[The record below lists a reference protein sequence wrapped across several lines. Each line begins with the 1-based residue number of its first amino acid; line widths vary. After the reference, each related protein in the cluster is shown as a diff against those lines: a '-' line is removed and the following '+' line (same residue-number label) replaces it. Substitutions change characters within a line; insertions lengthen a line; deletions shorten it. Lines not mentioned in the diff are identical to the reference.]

1 MECAYRHDQNIN
13 VSKKYLPPLQGSPYV
28 VEVEWQVKLSNLKKI
43 QQLPQVEYGNS
54 LLEMVRDYEATWL
67 FTKNI
72 I

>member
-13 VSKKYLPPLQGSPYV
+13 VSKKYLPPLQGSPYT
-28 VEVEWQVKLSNLKKI
+28 VEAEWQVKLSNLKKV

>member
-1 MECAYRHDQNIN
+1 MECAYRHNQNIN
-13 VSKKYLPPLQGSPYV
+13 VSKKYLPPLQGSPYA
-28 VEVEWQVKLSNLKKI
+28 VEAEWQVKLSNLKKV

>member
-13 VSKKYLPPLQGSPYV
+13 VSKKYLPPLQGSPYT
-28 VEVEWQVKLSNLKKI
+28 VEAEWQVKLSNLKKI

>member
-13 VSKKYLPPLQGSPYV
+13 VSKEYLPPLQGSPYA
-28 VEVEWQVKLSNLKKI
+28 VEAEWQVKLSNLKKV

>member
-28 VEVEWQVKLSNLKKI
+28 VEAEWQVKLSNLKKV

>member
-28 VEVEWQVKLSNLKKI
+28 VEAEWQVKLSNLKKV

-67 FTKNI
+67 FIKNI

>member
-13 VSKKYLPPLQGSPYV
+13 VNKKYLPPLQGSPYV
-28 VEVEWQVKLSNLKKI
+28 VEAEWQVKLSNLKKV

-54 LLEMVRDYEATWL
+54 LLEMVGDYEATWL